1 MPGSTGY
8 LKSTLTR
15 TNMQEYPNNQQY
27 IDDEPEI
34 DIMELI
40 SKLWKKRSMIIKWCI
55 CGAIIGLVVG
65 FSLPKTYTASVTLA
79 PEMQQKT
86 SSGVS
91 SIASMMGVNLNNSV
105 DAISVEM
112 FPDVVHSTPFIFEL
126 FDLPVTFERKD
137 SVITTSLLEY
147 MKEYQKSPWWT
158 PIIQFP
164 FKALGWCIDLVTSD
178 KEEKEAASLTLNP
191 NNLPKKER
199 KVVKFF
205 ADNIIVNVDKKS
217 YKTQMSLVM
226 QDPQVVAT
234 VIEAVTENL
243 KNYMSNYRTSK
254 ARQDVENLEVI
265 CAERKADYYK
275 AQQAY
280 ATYVDA
286 NKSVNLQSANAE
298 RERLQ
303 QEMNLAYQVYS
314 QVATNLEGARIQAE
328 QAKPVFVVV
337 QPPVVPYKK
346 TAPSK
351 TKLLI
356 IFTFLAGCCSA
367 GWILFGEDYW
377 KQVKIRCY

>member
-1 MPGSTGY
+1 
-8 LKSTLTR
+8 
-15 TNMQEYPNNQQY
+15 MQEYPNNQPY
-27 IDDEPEI
+27 IEEDEI

-40 SKLWKKRSMIIKWCI
+40 SKLWKRRSMIIKWCI
-55 CGAIIGLVVG
+55 CGAIFGLVVG

-137 SVITTSLLEY
+137 SVITVPLVEY

-158 PIIQFP
+158 PIIKFP
-164 FKALGWCIDLVTSD
+164 FTALGWCIDLVTPD
-178 KEEKEAASLTLNP
+178 KEDEESVAGLLNP

-199 KVVKFF
+199 GVVKFF
-205 ADNIIVNVDKKS
+205 AENIMVNVDKKS

-234 VIEAVTENL
+234 VMEAVTENL
-243 KNYMSNYRTSK
+243 KAYMSNYRTSK

-280 ATYVDA
+280 AAYVDA

-314 QVATNLEGARIQAE
+314 QVATNLEGSRIQAE
-328 QAKPVFVVV
+328 QAKPVFVVIN
-337 QPPVVPYKK
+337 PVTVPIKK

-351 TKLLI
+351 AKMLV
-356 IFTFLAGCCSA
+356 IFTFLAGCCAA
-367 GWILFGEDYW
+367 GWVLFGDEYW
-377 KQVKIRCY
+377 KKLKENL

>member
-1 MPGSTGY
+1 
-8 LKSTLTR
+8 
-15 TNMQEYPNNQQY
+15 MQEYPNNQPY
-27 IDDEPEI
+27 IEEDEI

-65 FSLPKTYTASVTLA
+65 FSIPKTYTAGVTLA

-91 SIASMMGVNLNNSV
+91 SIASMMGVNLNNSI

-112 FPDVVHSTPFIFEL
+112 FPDVVHSTPVIVEL

-158 PIIQFP
+158 PVINFP
-164 FKALGWCIDLVTSD
+164 FTALGWCIDLVTPD
-178 KEEKEAASLTLNP
+178 KEEEETAAGPLNP

-199 KVVKFF
+199 GVVKFF
-205 ADNIIVNVDKKS
+205 SDNIMVNVDKKS

-234 VIEAVTENL
+234 VMEAVTENL
-243 KNYMSNYRTSK
+243 KDYMSNYRTSK
-254 ARQDVENLEVI
+254 ARQDVENLETI

-314 QVATNLEGARIQAE
+314 QVATNLEGSRIQAE
-328 QAKPVFVVV
+328 QAKPVFVIIN
-337 QPPVVPYKK
+337 PVTVPINR

-351 TKLLI
+351 AKILV
-356 IFTFLAGCCSA
+356 IFTFLAGCCAA
-367 GWILFGEDYW
+367 GWVLFGDEYW
-377 KQVKIRCY
+377 KKLKENL